1 MKFLLSG
8 FENSSTS
15 EALKMLTDDS
25 KFEHPL
31 MQTERPSKLTIQIR
45 KKGKFES
52 DDKSEMIDLLRDL
65 VAYQTRN
72 NEILS
77 RLQRKYK

>member
-8 FENSSTS
+8 FESSSTS
-15 EALKMLTDDS
+15 EALEMLTDDS

>member
-8 FENSSTS
+8 FESSSTS
-15 EALKMLTDDS
+15 EALEMLTDDS

-65 VAYQTRN
+65 VAY
-72 NEILS
+72 
-77 RLQRKYK
+77 

>member
-8 FENSSTS
+8 FESSSTS
-15 EALKMLTDDS
+15 EALEMLTDDS

-31 MQTERPSKLTIQIR
+31 IQTETQSKLTIQIR
-45 KKGKFES
+45 KKRKFES

-77 RLQRKYK
+77 RLPRKYK

>member
-8 FENSSTS
+8 FESSSTS
-15 EALKMLTDDS
+15 EALEMLTDDS

-31 MQTERPSKLTIQIR
+31 IQTERPSKLTIQIR

-65 VAYQTRN
+65 VAY
-72 NEILS
+72 
-77 RLQRKYK
+77 